1 VRAVL
6 ITGGRRATVRTGG
19 LGLESD
25 PGRAK
30 ESESIGLTIVSEGV
44 ISSLIT
50 GLKTETHNL

>member
-1 VRAVL
+1 MRAVL